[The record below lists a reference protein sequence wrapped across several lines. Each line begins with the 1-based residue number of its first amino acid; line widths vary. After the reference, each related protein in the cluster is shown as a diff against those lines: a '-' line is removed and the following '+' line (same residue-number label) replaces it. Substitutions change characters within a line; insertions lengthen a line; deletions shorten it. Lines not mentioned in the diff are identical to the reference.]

1 MLRIRSRESGG
12 YSYVFAQGP
21 SEVKLTTPQRWQGV
35 EGEPATGTAGKRWT
49 SKQRHSTLPFENPF
63 D

>member
-21 SEVKLTTPQRWQGV
+21 SEVKLTAPQRWQGV
-35 EGEPATGTAGKRWT
+35 EACGVLLFLSLFK
-49 SKQRHSTLPFENPF
+49 L
-63 D
+63 